1 MTKLCSWVFF
11 KLLFFFIRLIHF
23 IVMHFKNFTCSN
35 TNPHLLEMKQSTL
48 PLITYNEDLLWKAFP
63 LQEIFNTALHNSPVQ
78 DLLHYILFLI
88 WGSSLIIFTVLVLL
102 SHGLFLMSFLWAS
115 VTCVAP
121 WSGEESVPT
130 GGGRERELLKLETG
144 QSFTIQKY
152 KKNTVQM
159 HIHFKYI
166 LNINKHQTSK

>member
-1 MTKLCSWVFF
+1 
-11 KLLFFFIRLIHF
+11 
-23 IVMHFKNFTCSN
+23 MHFKTFTCSN

-48 PLITYNEDLLWKAFP
+48 LLIKYNEDLLWKAFP
-63 LQEIFNTALHNSPVQ
+63 LQEIFHTALHNSPVQ

-88 WGSSLIIFTVLVLL
+88 WGSSLIILTVLVLL

-130 GGGRERELLKLETG
+130 GEKRKKKVLLKLETG
-144 QSFTIQKY
+144 QSLTIQKY
-152 KKNTVQM
+152 DCSDAYS
-159 HIHFKYI
+159 FKIY
-166 LNINKHQTSK
+166 LEYKQTSDVKIDMCIRSCSVNV